1 MKFGHWLISLGF
13 IEFLA
18 LLIIFGM
25 SAYLANL
32 SFSIFKKWYN
42 NKQKDNPFAEEI
54 RLSPFLFIGITI
66 PILLILFSILYRHI
80 HTLLS
85 KIF

>member
-1 MKFGHWLISLGF
+1 MKFGHWLNSLGF
-13 IEFLA
+13 VEFLA

-32 SFSIFKKWYN
+32 SFLIFNKWYTTQ
-42 NKQKDNPFAEEI
+42 QKDNLFADEI
-54 RLSPFLFIGITI
+54 RLSPFLFVGITI

-85 KIF
+85 NIF

>member
-1 MKFGHWLISLGF
+1 MKFGHWLNSLGF
-13 IEFLA
+13 IEFLS

-32 SFSIFKKWYN
+32 SFLIFTKWYI

-54 RLSPFLFIGITI
+54 RRSPFLFVGIII
-66 PILLILFSILYRHI
+66 PFLLILYSILYHHI
-80 HTLLS
+80 HASIT

>member
-1 MKFGHWLISLGF
+1 MKFGQWLNSLGF
-13 IEFLA
+13 TEFLA

-25 SAYLANL
+25 SAYFANL

-54 RLSPFLFIGITI
+54 RLSPFLFVGITI

>member
-1 MKFGHWLISLGF
+1 MKFGHWLNSLGF
-13 IEFLA
+13 TEFLV

-25 SAYLANL
+25 SGYLANL
-32 SFSIFKKWYN
+32 SFLIFKKWYT

-54 RLSPFLFIGITI
+54 RLSPFLFVGITF
-66 PILLILFSILYRHI
+66 PILLILYIILYRHI

>member
-1 MKFGHWLISLGF
+1 MKFGHWLNSLGF

-18 LLIIFGM
+18 LLIILSI

-32 SFSIFKKWYN
+32 SFMIFQNWYTE
-42 NKQKDNPFAEEI
+42 KQKDNPFAEEI
-54 RLSPFLFIGITI
+54 RKSPFLFVGITI
-66 PILLILFSILYRHI
+66 PFIIILYSILYSHL

>member
-1 MKFGHWLISLGF
+1 MKFGHWLNSLGF
-13 IEFLA
+13 VEFLS
-18 LLIIFGM
+18 LLIILGM

-32 SFSIFKKWYN
+32 SFLTFNNWYT

-54 RLSPFLFIGITI
+54 RRSPFLFVGIMI
-66 PILLILFSILYRHI
+66 PFLLILYSILYRHI
-80 HTLLS
+80 HALLT

>member
-1 MKFGHWLISLGF
+1 MKFGHWLNSLGF
-13 IEFLA
+13 IEFLS
-18 LLIIFGM
+18 LLIIFLM

-32 SFSIFKKWYN
+32 SFMMFKNWYD

-54 RLSPFLFIGITI
+54 RKSPFLFVGITI
-66 PILLILFSILYRHI
+66 PFILILYSILYRHI
-80 HTLLS
+80 HSLLT

>member
-32 SFSIFKKWYN
+32 SFLIFKNWYT

-54 RLSPFLFIGITI
+54 RLSPFLFVGITV

-85 KIF
+85 NIF

>member
-1 MKFGHWLISLGF
+1 MKFGHWLNSLGF
-13 IEFLA
+13 VEFLS
-18 LLIIFGM
+18 LLIILGM

-32 SFSIFKKWYN
+32 SFIIFQNWYT

-54 RLSPFLFIGITI
+54 RKSPFLFAVITI
-66 PILLILFSILYRHI
+66 PFFLILYSILYRHI

>member
-1 MKFGHWLISLGF
+1 MKFGHWLNSLGF
-13 IEFLA
+13 VEFLS
-18 LLIIFGM
+18 LLIILGM

-32 SFSIFKKWYN
+32 SFLTFKNWYT

-54 RLSPFLFIGITI
+54 RRSPFLFVGIMI
-66 PILLILFSILYRHI
+66 PFLLILYSILYRHI
-80 HTLLS
+80 HALLT